1 MTLPSQSL
9 KLWPENERPRE
20 RLLNQGTEALSDAE
34 LIAVILRNGR
44 KGQDVLTLSRNMI
57 ETFGGLRGL
66 GSAQCA
72 DLQKIKGLGPAKI
85 SSLLAMAEIARRQL
99 REGILKKDLIRDPES
114 VVIYLK
120 RALQDQKIE
129 VFKVLFLNKG
139 NTIITEE
146 TLSTGTVDEAHV
158 HPREIVKKALE
169 YHATGLILVHN
180 HPSGRVEPSQE
191 DMHITRKIKTACE
204 FVSVKVLDHIII
216 GGDQYYS
223 FRERG
228 MME

>member
-1 MTLPSQSL
+1 MGCAA
-9 KLWPENERPRE
+9 
-20 RLLNQGTEALSDAE
+20 GTDFQR
-34 LIAVILRNGR
+34 V
-44 KGQDVLTLSRNMI
+44 
-57 ETFGGLRGL
+57 
-66 GSAQCA
+66 
-72 DLQKIKGLGPAKI
+72 KGLGPAKI
-85 SSLLAMAEIARRQL
+85 ASLLAMGEIARRQL
-99 REGILKKDLIRDPES
+99 KENIFKKDLIRDPES

-120 RALQDQKIE
+120 RALQDQKVE
-129 VFKVLFLNKG
+129 VFKVIFLNKG
-139 NTIITEE
+139 NAVISEE
-146 TLSTGTVDEAHV
+146 TLTTGTVDEAHV

-191 DMHITRKIKTACE
+191 DIHITRKIKTACE